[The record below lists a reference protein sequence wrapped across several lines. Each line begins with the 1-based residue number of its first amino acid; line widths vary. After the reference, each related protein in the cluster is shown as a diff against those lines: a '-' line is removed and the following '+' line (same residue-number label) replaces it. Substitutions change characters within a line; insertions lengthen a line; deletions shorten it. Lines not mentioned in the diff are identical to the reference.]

1 MPIRC
6 RSWFRR
12 WTGTA
17 TKLAG
22 IQLPDIAAPLAT
34 YTGWNFRS
42 PSIGQPAELLPLTG
56 SYLPFP
62 VTRAARE
69 ASHDPRFSIEE
80 RYGSRARYEAIVTDR
95 ASRLAEE
102 GYLLRDD
109 IPTVVDRA
117 LARWDD
123 VTKGT
128 SLSAK

>member
-1 MPIRC
+1 VD
-6 RSWFRR
+6 
-12 WTGTA
+12 GDGNE
-17 TKLAG
+17 LAG
-22 IQLPDIAAPLAT
+22 IQLPDIAVPLAT

-56 SYLPFP
+56 SYMPLP

-69 ASHDPRFSIEE
+69 ESHDPRFSIEE
-80 RYGSRARYEAIVTDR
+80 RHGSRGRYQALVTDR

-109 IPTVVDRA
+109 IATVVDRA

-128 SLSAK
+128 ALSAR